1 MPDLSLMGMQP
12 LPLWTVAALLAV
24 LLIILTVALRRSGA
38 PGSTAAMFGIPAMVV
53 IAWSAWNFAEHSILR
68 QQVMERE
75 ALDARA
81 LQLTAAAI
89 APGSPLA
96 CLDNGGGDAGDACE
110 AAVFLRPE
118 TVAAATAYVEARL
131 RLLADS
137 LEYGRRVDPTYYST
151 LTQLR
156 AAIEA
161 DRYGFVAHVL
171 ATRDRCTA
179 DACGVFDHL
188 RDPNAVKANLRA
200 RTFERNITRYAVNW
214 PAAKSSPVAAVSPS
228 EALPTATISGVPVTR
243 PIDFPSAASIPPVS
257 IMTPAEAAPQNNAAS
272 APPARRPAAN
282 PGGAARAAPPPAPAP
297 AAPRPQ

>member
-1 MPDLSLMGMQP
+1 
-12 LPLWTVAALLAV
+12 
-24 LLIILTVALRRSGA
+24 
-38 PGSTAAMFGIPAMVV
+38 
-53 IAWSAWNFAEHSILR
+53 
-68 QQVMERE
+68 MERE

-110 AAVFLRPE
+110 AAVFVRPE

-137 LEYGRRVDPTYYST
+137 LEYGRYVDPTYYST

-156 AAIEA
+156 GAIEA

-200 RTFERNITRYAVNW
+200 RTFENNI
-214 PAAKSSPVAAVSPS
+214 
-228 EALPTATISGVPVTR
+228 
-243 PIDFPSAASIPPVS
+243 
-257 IMTPAEAAPQNNAAS
+257 
-272 APPARRPAAN
+272 AR
-282 PGGAARAAPPPAPAP
+282 
-297 AAPRPQ
+297 